1 MDIEIKQ
8 FVADFLIVNARPE
21 LTMQEK
27 LDRSNAERDRAIAIA
42 DGVMEWETIQDT
54 RNSMRDL
61 AELKKQI
68 NQ

>member
-8 FVADFLIVNARPE
+8 FVADFLIENAKPE
-21 LTMQEK
+21 PTMQEK
-27 LDRSNAERDRAIAIA
+27 LDRSNAERDRAIEIA
-42 DGVMEWETIQDT
+42 DGVMAWETIQDT

-61 AELKKQI
+61 ADLKKQI